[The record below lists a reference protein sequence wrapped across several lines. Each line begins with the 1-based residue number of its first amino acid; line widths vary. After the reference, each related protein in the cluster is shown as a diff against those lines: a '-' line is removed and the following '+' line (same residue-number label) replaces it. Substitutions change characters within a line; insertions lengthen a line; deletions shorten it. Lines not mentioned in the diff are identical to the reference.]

1 MDKTEKLDINNI
13 PKKKKRHLKKSV
25 KLFLSLI
32 LVLVFI
38 LVFILTLYSYM
49 LTGVSNTSK
58 IVKFKV
64 SAGASVYSIGDKL
77 EKEGLIRSA
86 RSYKIYVKLNNVNDY
101 KAGTYKLDKSY
112 STKKIVSILR
122 GNTYNE
128 NGIKITFKEGI
139 TIRKVAKEIAKKTN
153 ITESEVYEKME
164 DKNYI
169 SSLIDKYWFLTD
181 DIKNSNI
188 YYPLEGYLYPETY
201 VFNEDVTVEE
211 IFKNML
217 DETDSKLS
225 KYKEDINKSNYSINE
240 IITLASVIEQE
251 GMYDSDKK
259 DIASVFYNRLN
270 KNMPLGSDVTTYYA
284 FKVELGEREL
294 TTNEINTYNPYNTR
308 GPSMNGKIP
317 VGAISNFSKSSLE
330 AALYPNKTNYYYF
343 VADKKGKTHFTKT
356 YEEHQK
362 VIKELKESGNWIEL

>member
-1 MDKTEKLDINNI
+1 M
-13 PKKKKRHLKKSV
+13 

-86 RSYKIYVKLNNVNDY
+86 RAYKIYVKLNNVNDY